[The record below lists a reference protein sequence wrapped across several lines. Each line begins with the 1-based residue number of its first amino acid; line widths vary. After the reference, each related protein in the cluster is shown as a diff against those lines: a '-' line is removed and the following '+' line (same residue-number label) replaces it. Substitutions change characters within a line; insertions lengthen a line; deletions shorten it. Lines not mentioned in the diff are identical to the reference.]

1 MKNRESNY
9 AFIDSNNLHLSI
21 KELGW
26 KLDYKKFYV
35 YLKDKHHITKAYL
48 FLGFLSE
55 NQEMYKKLQDD
66 GYTLVFKPI
75 LQYKDGKVKGNCDAE
90 LVLQAMIDFAKYD
103 KALLVSGDG
112 DFYCLINYLYGKQKL
127 KFVLVPNQN
136 KYSALIK
143 KSAKEK
149 LLFMNNLRHKLEYK
163 DNQK

>member
-1 MKNRESNY
+1 MKNQENNY
-9 AFIDSNNLHLSI
+9 GFIDSNNLHLSI

-26 KLDYKKFYV
+26 KLDYKKFRV
-35 YLKDKHHITKAYL
+35 YLRDKHQINKVYL
-48 FLGFLSE
+48 FLGFLPE
-55 NQEMYKKLQDD
+55 NQEMYKNLQDD

-90 LVLQAMIDFAKYD
+90 LVLQTMIDFAKYD
-103 KALLVSGDG
+103 KALLVSGDD

-149 LLFMNNLRHKLEYK
+149 LLFMNNLRQKLEYINSSK
-163 DNQK
+163 